1 MAVSG
6 GWNRPPMPRSEGTE
20 ALFNRARALAAHIN
34 INTSG
39 VRSSVGGAS
48 DGNFAAAL
56 GRPVLD
62 GLGALGAGAHARTE
76 HATISGM
83 VDRAALSAAILTS
96 LASDAFSDSQEGSAE
111 VVPEIPLNFGGG
123 PVDPLRAFWSS
134 LTLLAVTFLGGS
146 PLRALCGV
154 FGRCSF
160 YQFLTRQN
168 PAWSV
173 TPASMVIH

>member
-1 MAVSG
+1 
-6 GWNRPPMPRSEGTE
+6 MPRSEGTG

-34 INTSG
+34 INLQET
-39 VRSSVGGAS
+39 SVGGAS

-96 LASDAFSDSQEGSAE
+96 LASDAFSDSQEGFAE
-111 VVPEIPLNFGGG
+111 VVPES
-123 PVDPLRAFWSS
+123 R
-134 LTLLAVTFLGGS
+134 
-146 PLRALCGV
+146 
-154 FGRCSF
+154 
-160 YQFLTRQN
+160 
-168 PAWSV
+168 
-173 TPASMVIH
+173 